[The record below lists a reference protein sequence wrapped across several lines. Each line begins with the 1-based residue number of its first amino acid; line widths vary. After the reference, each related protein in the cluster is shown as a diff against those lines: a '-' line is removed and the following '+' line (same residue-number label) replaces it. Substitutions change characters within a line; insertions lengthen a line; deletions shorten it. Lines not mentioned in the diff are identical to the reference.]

1 MIVNRQ
7 DINDPLYREILEK
20 ETHHN
25 HVIIEDEHGIIRW
38 EPNLDV
44 MQFYQ
49 NISLDDLCPLLHCM
63 GYGKNS
69 EVYRKLYRDIGYSLS
84 RYHEMFYE
92 E

>member
-20 ETHHN
+20 EIHHN